1 MPPSVRVA
9 VGLLALLAVLLLLNA
24 GLTWFGRATVVDRI
38 VAAQPTTSPADA
50 ERVVVLGL
58 IPYLVIGV
66 LAAASVVG
74 LPRRRAWARWTGL
87 AAALPLGLLTVWS
100 MVAVGGATVV
110 SLLVLVL
117 SVAAVSS
124 LLARPTA
131 DWFRARAH
139 REG

>member
-38 VAAQPTTSPADA
+38 VAAQPTTSPSDA

-66 LAAASVVG
+66 LAAVAAVG
-74 LPRRRAWARWTGL
+74 LLQRRAWARWIGL
-87 AAALPLGLLTVWS
+87 AASVPLGLLTVWS

-110 SLLVLVL
+110 SLLVFVL

-131 DWFRARAH
+131 NWLPARAH
-139 REG
+139 RGG